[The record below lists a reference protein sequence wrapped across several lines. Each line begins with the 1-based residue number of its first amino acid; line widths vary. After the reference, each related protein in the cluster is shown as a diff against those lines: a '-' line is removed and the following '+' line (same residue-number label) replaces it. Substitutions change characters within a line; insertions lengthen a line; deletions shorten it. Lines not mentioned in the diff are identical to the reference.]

1 VSGLWRDH
9 RDRNGITQRGV
20 LLKMLRDARSIG
32 GAVALPDIMSAG
44 IAQHGARFN
53 ELRSRGFVVE
63 NELDRDSR
71 GSVHSRYR
79 LRYDPELDSTDAR

>member
-9 RDRNGITQRGV
+9 KGRDGVTQRRV

-32 GAVALPDIMSAG
+32 GAVAMPDIMSAG

-63 NELDRDSR
+63 NELDRNGI
-71 GSVHSRYR
+71 GSVRSRYG
-79 LRYDPELDSTDAR
+79 LRYDPELDTTDAL